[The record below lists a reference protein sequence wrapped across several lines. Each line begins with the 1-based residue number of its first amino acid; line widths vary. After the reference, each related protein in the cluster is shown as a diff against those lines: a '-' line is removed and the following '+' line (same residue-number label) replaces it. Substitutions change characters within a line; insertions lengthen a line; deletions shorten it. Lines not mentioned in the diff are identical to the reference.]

1 MHSRRS
7 IILALCLCLPVQ
19 AAAPVADTV
28 RLAVAAN
35 FTVTAQALGEA
46 FAAMYPY
53 RVLNSTASTGV
64 LVSQVMH
71 GAPFDLLLSADAQ
84 GPAALVAAGLADGPS
99 QGCYAVGRLVLL
111 GGALDA
117 LSNPDLSLAIANPL
131 TAPYGRAAQEVL
143 QRPEFAGA
151 RERKL
156 LQGSNVLQAYQFW
169 TAGADLALVA
179 AALVPGKGTPI
190 PLDWYAPVEQ
200 HAVLLDPGAGNPA
213 AGAYREF
220 LRSDTARVIIR
231 AAGYGDCP

>member
-19 AAAPVADTV
+19 AAEPIAATV

-35 FTVTAQALGEA
+35 FTVTAQALGRA
-46 FAAMYPY
+46 FEAMYPY
-53 RVLNSTASTGV
+53 RVLSSTASSGV

-84 GPAALVAAGLADGPS
+84 GPATLVAAGLADGPS

-111 GGALDA
+111 GGTLDD
-117 LSNPDLSLAIANPL
+117 LTNPELSLAMANPL
-131 TAPYGRAAQEVL
+131 TAPYGRAAQQVL

-179 AALVPGKGTPI
+179 AALAPGSGAPI
-190 PLDWYAPVEQ
+190 PPDWHAPVEQ
-200 HAVLLDPGAGNPA
+200 HAVLLGTGVGNPA

-220 LRSDTARVIIR
+220 LRSDAARDIIQ